1 MLSDRSSTLLISTNR
16 NLITNIDSV
25 RSIEGG
31 NNVEVKYEVT
41 ITAVG
46 SQAREFLDNNSSV
59 ILLDTGKH
67 PNLADMVVEHSVG
80 ELKAD
85 IEVGDKLKF
94 GNTDFKVTKVGD
106 VANNTIREAGHC
118 TILVNKEGALPGQ
131 ISVKGVMPPRLRV
144 DDVIR
149 FFKK

>member
-1 MLSDRSSTLLISTNR
+1 M
-16 NLITNIDSV
+16 
-25 RSIEGG
+25 
-31 NNVEVKYEVT
+31 EVKYEVKV
-41 ITAVG
+41 TAVG
-46 SQAREFLDNNSSV
+46 KDARDFLDNNSSV
-59 ILLDTGKH
+59 ILLDDDKH
-67 PNLADMVVEHSVG
+67 QNLADMVVMHTVG

-131 ISVKGVMPPRLRV
+131 ISVKGVMPPRLREE
-144 DDVIR
+144 DTIR

>member
-1 MLSDRSSTLLISTNR
+1 M
-16 NLITNIDSV
+16 
-25 RSIEGG
+25 
-31 NNVEVKYEVT
+31 EVKYEVK

-46 SQAREFLDNNSSV
+46 ENAREFLENNSSV
-59 ILLDTGKH
+59 ILLDEGKH
-67 PNLADMVVEHSVG
+67 PNLAAMVIEHTVG
-80 ELKAD
+80 ELAAD

-118 TILVNKEGALPGQ
+118 TLLINKEGSLPGQ

-144 DDVIR
+144 DDTIK

>member
-1 MLSDRSSTLLISTNR
+1 M
-16 NLITNIDSV
+16 
-25 RSIEGG
+25 
-31 NNVEVKYEVT
+31 EVKYEVVV
-41 ITAVG
+41 TAVG
-46 SQAREFLDNNSSV
+46 DQAREFLENNSSV
-59 ILLDTGKH
+59 ILLDQGKH
-67 PNLADMVVEHSVG
+67 PNLAAMVIEHTVG

-118 TILVNKEGALPGQ
+118 TILINKEGSLPGQ

-144 DDVIR
+144 DDTIK